1 VCMETRRFGV
11 TGWDVPVI
19 GLGTWRVFDIARR
32 REEEAAA
39 VLSSAFGSGSR
50 LVDTSPMYGRS
61 EAVLGAILG
70 SVRSEAVVATKIWT
84 ASRAEADGQW
94 RAQRRYFSNRVD
106 LLQVHNLVAWR
117 EHLDWMERERSGGR
131 IGALGATH
139 YSPGAFAELETVMR
153 TGRIQAI
160 QIPYNPWEREVE
172 KRILPLAAELNLGV
186 IVMRPLG
193 AGSLVRRLQGRDLDG
208 LGVDTWAQ
216 ALLKWCLS
224 NERVHVAIPAT
235 SEVGHA
241 LENAAAGTGPWL
253 DDSERRRIAAVVDS
267 L

>member
-1 VCMETRRFGV
+1 VETRRFGV

-19 GLGTWRVFDIARR
+19 GLGTWRVFDIAPH
-32 REEEAAA
+32 RENEAGA
-39 VLSSAFGSGSR
+39 VLSAAFGSGSR

-70 SVRSEAVVATKIWT
+70 STRSEALVATKIWT
-84 ASRAEADGQW
+84 ASRTEAESQW
-94 RAQRRYFSNRVD
+94 RAQRRYFSGRVE

-117 EHLDWMERERSGGR
+117 EHLDWMERERAGGR

-139 YSPGAFAELETVMR
+139 YSPGAFAELEMVMR

-160 QIPYNPWEREVE
+160 QVPYNPVEREVE

-193 AGSLVRRLQGRDLDG
+193 AGSLVRRLKGRDLDG
-208 LGVDTWAQ
+208 LGIDTWAR

-224 NERVHVAIPAT
+224 DERVHVAIPAT
-235 SEVGHA
+235 SDVGHA

-253 DDSERRRIAAVVDS
+253 DDSERNRITAVVDS